1 RCSGASR
8 ARRGGG
14 GAARSGDRPGLAR
27 ERGEGF
33 GRLGAGG
40 APATP
45 RPGAE
50 RIDPKRRRPVR
61 TSAEGRVD
69 VGSAGHLSLGTHGPS
84 GVACGIVR
92 PTAVG
97 GTESARRSWE
107 A

>member
-1 RCSGASR
+1 PRPAPPVFPYTTLFRSHP
-8 ARRGGG
+8 G
-14 GAARSGDRPGLAR
+14 GAGGARSGDRTGLAR

-69 VGSAGHLSLGTHGPS
+69 VGSAGHLRDRKSTRLNSSHEWS
-84 GVACGIVR
+84 
-92 PTAVG
+92 
-97 GTESARRSWE
+97 S
-107 A
+107 